1 VYANAAAASLTM
13 AESTGQMVGTLITDF
28 VHPAAILSALTAPGD
43 SGQASAPVM
52 SVLLRCD
59 GTTLDIEAT
68 TVATPW
74 EGRPAHQTVLRA
86 VTTPIV
92 LHSNTINHELHVRH
106 APEAIITATVDG
118 LITGWNI
125 AAERLFGR
133 SVADSLGQLI
143 RDALGV
149 ELDVVAIAAEGR
161 ARDLTCYTLTG
172 GPVAVRVSV
181 AAVDTGYILICTDRA
196 DALDTT
202 QHYQSVV
209 TSLDRGIVVINRD
222 GTIASINPAA
232 IRIRGP
238 GGGRF
243 PSTHAERALDYP
255 VSTPRETWCLP
266 RSGRPT
272 SPCAPGSPSTR
283 RFSACVATMAIN
295 PGFRS
300 PQPCSTP
307 MNPNVRRLSCR
318 SLTSPPST

>member
-1 VYANAAAASLTM
+1 M
-13 AESTGQMVGTLITDF
+13 
-28 VHPAAILSALTAPGD
+28 
-43 SGQASAPVM
+43 M

-161 ARDLTCYTLTG
+161 ARDLT
-172 GPVAVRVSV
+172 
-181 AAVDTGYILICTDRA
+181 
-196 DALDTT
+196 
-202 QHYQSVV
+202 
-209 TSLDRGIVVINRD
+209 
-222 GTIASINPAA
+222 
-232 IRIRGP
+232 
-238 GGGRF
+238 
-243 PSTHAERALDYP
+243 
-255 VSTPRETWCLP
+255 
-266 RSGRPT
+266 
-272 SPCAPGSPSTR
+272 
-283 RFSACVATMAIN
+283 
-295 PGFRS
+295 
-300 PQPCSTP
+300 
-307 MNPNVRRLSCR
+307 
-318 SLTSPPST
+318 